1 MKKNNISEA
10 TGIFVSLSGA
20 LVMAGW
26 LFGVEV
32 LKRILPVWG
41 SMKFSAALSFV
52 MCGIMLYLIARFQKK
67 DREVAVIV
75 LPVASM
81 IVVLLMATM
90 FTSTIIGANVG
101 VEEMFVKDSMG
112 LAGGATPG
120 RPSIATMLNFILLA
134 TAGFLTTMDV
144 KRLNRAPVIIGTIV
158 AVIGSIAVLGYI
170 TGRPLLYFA
179 FSGRSSPMAIHTA
192 ILFVLC
198 GAGAAL
204 TERDR

>member
-10 TGIFVSLSGA
+10 IGILVSLSGA

-32 LKRILPVWG
+32 LKSILPAWG

-52 MCGIMLYLIARFQKK
+52 MCGIMLYFIARFKKK
-67 DREVAVIV
+67 DRELAVIV
-75 LPVASM
+75 IPVTSM
-81 IVVLLMATM
+81 VVVLLMATM
-90 FTSTIIGANVG
+90 FTSTIIGTNVG
-101 VEEMFVKDSMG
+101 VEEMFVKDSIG
-112 LAGGATPG
+112 PAGGTTPG
-120 RPSIATMLNFILLA
+120 RPSTATMLNFILLA
-134 TAGFLTTMDV
+134 AAGFLTTMDI

-158 AVIGSIAVLGYI
+158 AVIGLLAVFGYI

-179 FSGRSSPMAIHTA
+179 FSGGSSPMAIHTA

-198 GAGAAL
+198 GAGAVMA
-204 TERDR
+204 ERNR